1 LELPRVDR
9 GRTDEPADEWLAIAL
24 IPLAATGNV
33 LQIGKLIF
41 DEPAQKSNFWL
52 EKLPAYLQTG
62 LGHYFCSKAA
72 MRGLSGSGSI
82 LSTGETPGC

>member
-1 LELPRVDR
+1 MLRDSQKPRNCLELGIFGRA
-9 GRTDEPADEWLAIAL
+9 RTDAPRDEWLAIAL

-41 DEPAQKSNFWL
+41 DEPAQKSHFWL

-62 LGHYFCSKAA
+62 
-72 MRGLSGSGSI
+72 
-82 LSTGETPGC
+82 